1 MATYTNRNGRWR
13 VQLQVNGTRKSK
25 TFPSKSHAQQWVKM
39 MERDT
44 ADISV
49 GVMPAKTFGELLER
63 YDREVS
69 VTKGG
74 ERWEHVRINK
84 LLRDPIAKISNRQ
97 LSPQDVADWRDR
109 SAKAGL
115 SGSSIRREWGLL
127 SAVCE
132 RAIREWGWL
141 KENPFRKATKP
152 KSNPDRTRRPT
163 DEEIIELLK
172 VMGFSQKKPVLVSQ
186 RLAYMML
193 FGIET
198 AMRTSEMCSMRW
210 GNVGAKLVHIPESKN
225 GDARDVP
232 LSRYARELLETLRGD
247 EPDKLNADDSV
258 FDMKP
263 SQVDANFR
271 KAKKKANIE
280 DLHFH
285 DFRREALTR
294 LAKKVGVMEL
304 AKISGH
310 RDVKILLNVYY
321 RPKMDDIADML
332 D

>member
-69 VTKGG
+69 VTKSG

-84 LLRDPIAKISNRQ
+84 LLRDPIANISNRQ

-141 KENPFRKATKP
+141 KENPFRTATKP
-152 KSNPDRTRRPT
+152 NQTLTGHAGQLMRKSL
-163 DEEIIELLK
+163 I
-172 VMGFSQKKPVLVSQ
+172 
-186 RLAYMML
+186 
-193 FGIET
+193 
-198 AMRTSEMCSMRW
+198 C
-210 GNVGAKLVHIPESKN
+210 
-225 GDARDVP
+225 
-232 LSRYARELLETLRGD
+232 LR
-247 EPDKLNADDSV
+247 
-258 FDMKP
+258 
-263 SQVDANFR
+263 
-271 KAKKKANIE
+271 
-280 DLHFH
+280 
-285 DFRREALTR
+285 
-294 LAKKVGVMEL
+294 
-304 AKISGH
+304 
-310 RDVKILLNVYY
+310 
-321 RPKMDDIADML
+321 
-332 D
+332 